1 MRTRRVLTL
10 SVTAAVVALVA
21 AGRTS
26 GRAGGGPAI
35 SADPS
40 RIDSARE
47 AVARAY
53 IDALISHDS
62 SAVRFAPRAT
72 RVEAGLKTGFS
83 GSQMTWDLAHGPQ
96 YRVIQGIRDLEMS
109 ESGDVVSTRYL
120 LDAGIA
126 GARLMTVEIVE
137 TFEVRDG
144 SIHAIVARITPKSL
158 GNSGS

>member
-1 MRTRRVLTL
+1 MRTRRVLALSATAVAATL
-10 SVTAAVVALVA
+10 VAVALTSGTAAA
-21 AGRTS
+21 
-26 GRAGGGPAI
+26 GPAI

-40 RIDSARE
+40 RTDTAQE

-53 IDALISHDS
+53 IDALISHDA
-62 SAVRFAPRAT
+62 SAVRFAPDAT

-83 GSQMTWDLAHGPQ
+83 GSQMTWDLEHGPQ

-126 GARLMTVEIVE
+126 GTRLMTVEIVE
-137 TFEVRDG
+137 TFEIQDG
-144 SIHAIVARITPKSL
+144 SIHAIVAHISPKF
-158 GNSGS
+158 GNAGS